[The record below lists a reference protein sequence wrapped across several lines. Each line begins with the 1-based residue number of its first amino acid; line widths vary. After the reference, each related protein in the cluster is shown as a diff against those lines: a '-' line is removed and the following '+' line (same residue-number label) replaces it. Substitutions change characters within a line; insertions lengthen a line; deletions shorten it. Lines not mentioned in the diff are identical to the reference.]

1 MKMINKITLSLAVA
15 TSILLT
21 GCNDNTEAAKPE
33 VAKAT
38 VSEASLGLR
47 KTDLYSED
55 TTVAEQTNYGKS
67 QAMSGYKIN
76 RAFQDAPPM
85 IPHDVEGMLPIT
97 INNNQCTGCHMPDMA
112 AAMGATPLPS
122 SHFTNFRPTH
132 NYNGKT
138 FTKSI
143 NNMNNEVAIKS
154 TGTKLAGARFNCS
167 QCHAPQSQGNPLVEN
182 TFEADFTS
190 KDGASKSSWT
200 GTQLM
205 YGLDTNGEN
214 SKVTADDLSND
225 DSAASN
231 ATHDAANKGD
241 H

>member
-1 MKMINKITLSLAVA
+1 MKIINKITLSLAVA

-21 GCNDNTEAAKPE
+21 GCNDSTEAAKPE
-33 VAKAT
+33 VAVASIT
-38 VSEASLGLR
+38 EASLGLR

-55 TTVAEQTNYGKS
+55 TTIAEQTNYGKQ
-67 QAMSGYKIN
+67 QAMGGYKIE

-85 IPHDVEGMLPIT
+85 IPHDVDGMLPIT
-97 INNNQCTGCHMPDMA
+97 INSNQCTGCHMPDIA
-112 AAMGATPLPS
+112 AGMGATPLPS

-138 FTKSI
+138 FTRSTDGMK
-143 NNMNNEVAIKS
+143 NEVAIKS
-154 TGTKLAGARFNCS
+154 TGSKLAGARFNCT

-190 KDGASKSSWT
+190 KDGATKSSWT

-205 YGLDTNGEN
+205 YGLDTNGVN
-214 SKVTADDLSND
+214 SNVSADDLLND

-231 ATHDAANKGD
+231 ATQKAAGG